1 MRMSRPLRAA
11 LVAVA
16 AAVALAAGVLVHLT
30 LRSDAPDA
38 TAVSALTVTQF
49 KDLSGQAGSLE
60 QWRGRVLVV
69 NFWAS
74 WCPPCLEEIPGL
86 VRIHRELAPKG
97 LQIVGIAVDS
107 ADNARKSATQLE
119 VRYPVLVAGMEVIDL
134 TRRLGNRAGALPY
147 TLILDRNGKI
157 VATHLGLI
165 SEAELTRIIAPLLGG
180 KAAKFGEQEGSG

>member
-1 MRMSRPLRAA
+1 MTSSLRVV

-16 AAVALAAGVLVHLT
+16 AAAALAAGILVHLQ
-30 LRSDAPDA
+30 LRSDGPDPA
-38 TAVSALTVTQF
+38 AVSALTVAQF
-49 KDLSGQAGSLE
+49 KDLAGQPGSLE

-107 ADNARKSATQLE
+107 ADNARKSAAQLG
-119 VRYPVLVAGMEVIDL
+119 VGYPVLVAGMEVIDL
-134 TRRLGNRAGALPY
+134 TRRLGNRPGALPY

-165 SEAELTRIIAPLLGG
+165 SEAELTRIITPLLG
-180 KAAKFGEQEGSG
+180 